1 MCFKIY
7 SGQTGRTIGN
17 LFSRRACHLA
27 SAEQN
32 FAHNKPR
39 LFKQLSSTILTNFDT
54 NFKFDKTIVLG
65 LNLIKIVELSR
76 LIVALIM
83 SYSFKEIIFAIFRA
97 FITRT
102 FISRFYFALLFRAF
116 ISRFYFALL
125 FRAFIS
131 RFYFAP
137 LFAPLSIILEKY
149 LSSLVSCVFF
159 PIGCLIRTQNLY
171 LLLYFARPRQV
182 LLFCVAQVFQR
193 ILIAEFFSLR
203 QSFDDFKAF
212 PSNFILFCLR
222 KLNLLSE
229 PLVSINQ
236 FKMSL
241 VRLD

>member
-1 MCFKIY
+1 
-7 SGQTGRTIGN
+7 
-17 LFSRRACHLA
+17 LA
-27 SAEQN
+27 
-32 FAHNKPR
+32 
-39 LFKQLSSTILTNFDT
+39 NFDT
-54 NFKFDKTIVLG
+54 NFRFDKTIVLG

-83 SYSFKEIIFAIFRA
+83 SYSFKEIIFAIFRD

-116 ISRFYFALL
+116 ISRFYFA
-125 FRAFIS
+125 
-131 RFYFAP
+131 P
-137 LFAPLSIILEKY
+137 LFAPVSIILEKY

-236 FKMSL
+236 FKMSP